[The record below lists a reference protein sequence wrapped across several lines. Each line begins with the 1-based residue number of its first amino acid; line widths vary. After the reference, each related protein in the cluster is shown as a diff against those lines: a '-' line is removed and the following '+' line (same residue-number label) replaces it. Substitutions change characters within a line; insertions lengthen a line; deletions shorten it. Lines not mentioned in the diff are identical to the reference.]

1 MSESSKRVES
11 AIEELLDDWGEDP
24 RAINN
29 GECMEFI
36 NQLFLQNEF
45 STIPLVRMETDDL
58 PDEYVDHE
66 TGFKT
71 EPYHMWVTDGSL
83 HFDAEVPAG
92 VDTWK
97 KLPFFKRT
105 LGF

>member
-1 MSESSKRVES
+1 MSEPSERVES
-11 AIEELLDDWGEDP
+11 AIRELLDDWNVPP
-24 RAINN
+24 RSINE

-36 NQLFLQNEF
+36 NQLFLQNDF
-45 STIPLVRMETDDL
+45 NNVPLVRMETDDL
-58 PDEYVDHE
+58 PSEFVDHE
-66 TGFKT
+66 DGYNT
-71 EPYHMWVTDGSL
+71 EPYHMWVTDGEF
-83 HFDAEVPAG
+83 HYDAEVPSG